1 MARDVD
7 VRAWLMLAY
16 ALVWMVIMILIA
28 VRTGEWP
35 PAEAWATLGIGE
47 GAILGLFR
55 ADQAMRRRGDDE

>member
-1 MARDVD
+1 MGRVD

-16 ALVWMVIMILIA
+16 ALVWTVLMILLA

-55 ADQAMRRRGDDE
+55 ADEALRKKGEE